1 MTKTTLR
8 SLREQLLSLDKRLGA
23 DVSHLEDEAFPEVG
37 RATAGNLSKVP
48 LHPADV
54 ATDHSEQE
62 KTMGLLEREQQTLHE
77 ITAALVR
84 IEQGIFGRCEECAE
98 EIPEARL
105 EAVPYARHCIDCAR
119 KIEAEAGYGAVTR
132 S

>member
-1 MTKTTLR
+1 MTKTKLR
-8 SLREQLLSLDKRLGA
+8 SLREQLLSLGKRLGA
-23 DVSHLEDEAFPEVG
+23 DVTHLEDEVFPEVG
-37 RATAGNLSKVP
+37 RATTGNLSKLP
-48 LHPADV
+48 LHPADL
-54 ATDHSEQE
+54 ATDYSEQE

-77 ITAALVR
+77 ITAALARV
-84 IEQGIFGRCEECAE
+84 EQGVFGRCEECGE

-119 KIEAEAGYGAVTR
+119 KMEAEAGYDPATR

>member
-1 MTKTTLR
+1 MTKTKLR
-8 SLREQLLSLDKRLGA
+8 SLREQLLSLAKRLGA
-23 DVSHLEDEAFPEVG
+23 DATHLEDEVFPEVG
-37 RATAGNLSKVP
+37 RATTGNLSKVP
-48 LHPADV
+48 LHPADL

-77 ITAALVR
+77 ITAALAR
-84 IEQGIFGRCEECAE
+84 IEQETFGRCEECGE
-98 EIPEARL
+98 EIPDARL

-119 KIEAEAGYGAVTR
+119 KIEAELGYGAATG

>member
-62 KTMGLLEREQQTLHE
+62 KTK
-77 ITAALVR
+77 TANA
-84 IEQGIFGRCEECAE
+84 
-98 EIPEARL
+98 ARN
-105 EAVPYARHCIDCAR
+105 HCR
-119 KIEAEAGYGAVTR
+119 TGPHRAGNLWPLRRMRRGDPGGPTR
-132 S
+132 SCTVCPSLH

>member
-23 DVSHLEDEAFPEVG
+23 DVSHLEDEAFPELG

-77 ITAALVR
+77 ITAALAR
-84 IEQGIFGRCEECAE
+84 IEQGIFGRCEECAD

-119 KIEAEAGYGAVTR
+119 QIEAEGGYGAVTR

>member
-1 MTKTTLR
+1 MTKTKLRSVREQLR
-8 SLREQLLSLDKRLGA
+8 SLAKRLGA
-23 DVSHLEDEAFPEVG
+23 DVTHLEDEVFPKVG
-37 RATAGNLSKVP
+37 RATTGNLSKVP
-48 LHPADV
+48 LHPADL

-77 ITAALVR
+77 ITAALLR
-84 IEQGIFGRCEECAE
+84 IDQGIFGRCEECGE

-119 KIEAEAGYGAVTR
+119 KIEAEAGYGAATR
-132 S
+132 